1 MDILVWIVLPIVLL
15 VSGLV
20 LCKKTAYDWPA
31 AGVVVGGFT
40 LLMIIIIWPIVY
52 VDTISDIKEF
62 KATQETIVFAR
73 ANTSISEYEKAAL
86 THKIIDA
93 NKWLARTQY
102 WANMSIFDMFYPD
115 EVNELKPIR

>member
-1 MDILVWIVLPIVLL
+1 MDILVWIVLPIVLIIGGII
-15 VSGLV
+15 VDN
-20 LCKKTAYDWPA
+20 KTHSAWPVI
-31 AGVVVGGFT
+31 GIIVGGFT
-40 LLMIIIIWPIVY
+40 LLIITICWPTVY